1 MQAKAVRSLRVDG
14 VCGEGG
20 WRFGNEQ
27 RQGRGEFGDVQCL
40 MTMLAADHVGWV
52 CWGQVDMRGTF
63 NLQARGDAGPDQA
76 TVEINLGQPLGSS
89 DRTLLVGS
97 MCGGKEREASWMM
110 AVPGL
115 GYPKVGRQGSKMGI
129 SRKGAG

>member
-20 WRFGNEQ
+20 WRFGNKQ

-76 TVEINLGQPLGSS
+76 TVEMDLGQPWEAVTGLCWWGQCVEG
-89 DRTLLVGS
+89 R
-97 MCGGKEREASWMM
+97 KEKHH
-110 AVPGL
+110 G
-115 GYPKVGRQGSKMGI
+115 
-129 SRKGAG
+129 

>member
-14 VCGEGG
+14 VCRGGG

-63 NLQARGDAGPDQA
+63 NLQARGDTGPDHSGDGFGTA
-76 TVEINLGQPLGSS
+76 LGSS

-129 SRKGAG
+129 SGKGAG